1 MANSENGIP
10 PRRSQ
15 RSGLRTSFKDV
26 DFCSDYNQLSETE
39 SSVSI
44 QKNVLRNRI
53 NTLKKTGDSECV
65 KRKANISFI
74 SKNGG
79 GGLLAKKKGKKIHDG
94 DVNGGLSMVSGGNTY
109 ETTSSGSR
117 VNSRGNN
124 LEPGRIVFDS
134 RVLDDCGVEEEVE
147 QANMSNF
154 CRGDAQREGER
165 YSDGML
171 CYNCVMRVML

>member
-26 DFCSDYNQLSETE
+26 DFCSDYNQISETE

-44 QKNVLRNRI
+44 QQKVFSSRTNK
-53 NTLKKTGDSECV
+53 LKKKGEHECV
-65 KRKANISFI
+65 KRRANINFI
-74 SKNGG
+74 SENGG
-79 GGLLAKKKGKKIHDG
+79 SLAKKKRKIHG
-94 DVNGGLSMVSGGNTY
+94 GGLNGGISIVSGGNTF
-109 ETTSSGSR
+109 ETTSSSSR

-124 LEPGRIVFDS
+124 LEAGRIMFDS

-154 CRGDAQREGER
+154 CRGEAQREGEC